1 MFKRDAAAIKFY
13 ASLTPANMTHV
24 IWFAIATANCP
35 FQQSVNTL
43 AVLRGWGAGIM
54 DVEYA
59 AITQG
64 EKSLM
69 GCGMTATKL
78 AAYQYIWANRESIFE
93 EYTKCL
99 DLDNGHL
106 IFWDYC
112 MDVLCGMGMV
122 KAAFAV
128 QMLFNELGCID
139 IHNAKELGYDKCPT
153 GKAKKQRPVY
163 LNIQSVKTSEQWW
176 DGWCAMLATK
186 YPGQFKSADYVS
198 RLHAVAI
205 MGAK

>member
-13 ASLTPANMTHV
+13 ATLTPANMTHV

-43 AVLRGWGAGIM
+43 AVLRGWGANVM
-54 DVEYA
+54 DIEYA
-59 AITQG
+59 SITQG

-112 MDVLCGMGMV
+112 MDVLCGIGMV

-176 DGWCAMLATK
+176 NDWCTMLANK

-198 RLHAVAI
+198 RLHSVAI
-205 MGAK
+205 MGAN